1 MRIRR
6 HFGRVPGSVPKI
18 RPASLVRLVLERKRG
33 RVSSLILDQ
42 AAERHIDQCRAQ
54 MVPGPVERIECR
66 SKESYGPIR
75 LGAICEGDQFECC
88 FHCVRSQPLY
98 GGATFDGCRPLIAA
112 RKGACCRKIT
122 MN

>member
-1 MRIRR
+1 MGCRKMCAQGTNPGATPESHFQAGLNGEDVRLMRIRR

-66 SKESYGPIR
+66 S
-75 LGAICEGDQFECC
+75 
-88 FHCVRSQPLY
+88 
-98 GGATFDGCRPLIAA
+98 
-112 RKGACCRKIT
+112 
-122 MN
+122 